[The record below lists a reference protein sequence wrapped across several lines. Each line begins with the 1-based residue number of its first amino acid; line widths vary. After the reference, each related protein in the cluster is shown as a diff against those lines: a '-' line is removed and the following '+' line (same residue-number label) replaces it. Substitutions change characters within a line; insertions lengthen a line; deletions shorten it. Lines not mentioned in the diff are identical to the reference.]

1 MFRPPLCPSSGASQL
16 HMQSLVPINYKNTCC
31 LQVCHY
37 VHFIITTDYLCGTYK
52 AFFNL
57 CVGFVL
63 FCFVLGYGSVGF
75 VSCIILLLHTVW
87 CLVRCVLQ
95 SCYVV
100 TVTTQQDW
108 RTQRTKHHTG
118 PETACAAEKFLM
130 MDTMVSETCRA
141 E

>member
-1 MFRPPLCPSSGASQL
+1 MYFVLESLKFIYIIPLYMFRTPLCPSSGASQL

-31 LQVCHY
+31 LQICHY
-37 VHFIITTDYLCGTYK
+37 VYFIITANYLCDRINRFLTSVLV
-52 AFFNL
+52 L
-57 CVGFVL
+57 C
-63 FCFVLGYGSVGF
+63 CFVFSFGSMGF

-100 TVTTQQDW
+100 T
-108 RTQRTKHHTG
+108 
-118 PETACAAEKFLM
+118 AAFSCVCGSVL